1 MPGISTAGDKG
12 DVAGGLITGGS
23 ADVFVEGKPVV
34 RIGDPVSGH
43 GRGTHA
49 GPVMSSGS
57 DTVLVNGIGVSRDG
71 DIATCGHPA
80 SGSGTVSAN

>member
-1 MPGISTAGDKG
+1 MPGISRATS
-12 DVAGGLITGGS
+12 DVAGGTITGAS

-34 RIGDPVSGH
+34 RIGDAVSGH

-57 DTVLVNGIGVSRDG
+57 KTVLVNGIGVSRDG

-80 SGSGTVSAN
+80 SGSGTVFAN